1 MIGIKVNL
9 YPTTMMAQQGITIGY
24 QKMKKLT
31 MALLLVPTI
40 VFAQDKYYDRNQLP
54 QLNQEI
60 LEQSQFEFTATE
72 VPVSSLIPVQTQRV
86 RDLKKQEKRLIKVEQ
101 NTYRPLVIDQQY
113 YIIDGHHRYDALS
126 ELGFENARVLLVNA
140 PIEEVVE
147 EFQQYRDNTP
157 TYTPVEQDI
166 VEEVLVVGTRA
177 TLMRAVD
184 KQMMADGIISVVDSD
199 ALGNFPDTTAADA
212 IRRLSGIS
220 VENDQG
226 EGRYVTIR
234 GLSSDLNSVAVN
246 GASMVAPENGRSVI
260 MDGIPTELMDSITVS
275 KTLTPDMD
283 SDSIGG
289 RIAFNTKKPTDL
301 NEMLLKV
308 KVSSKFAEYTD
319 YEQAPNFSVT
329 YGDNITDNTA
339 HIMGLTYSSK
349 NIESYNNETGFGW
362 EDGYMND
369 DFELRYYDLTR
380 ERYGFSYDINTLLDS
395 GAVVFANV
403 MYNQYEED
411 ELRFKNEYGKI
422 KMAEPFEN
430 SMLSSRVR
438 HDAETRQRFETR
450 SIGAM
455 NLGAEF
461 DMADWEVDTQLSYSW
476 AEEDDSDNA
485 DITFRNYDKDN
496 GAVFDWSNPVHPFVT
511 PVDET
516 LRNPENLEFDAFE
529 MWSNVSKDSETTFQI
544 NADNRLWKVGFKHRS
559 RTKNVD
565 DYIIAYEWDDMTM
578 ADFEFKTAPG
588 WFFPNQVFGN
598 HMTAQETYN
607 LRNLTDQMS
616 VDFSDDISRD
626 FITDETINSVYAQR
640 TVELEKT
647 TIIAGVRYEHTDFES
662 TAYDQDGNR
671 TYAENDYGFVAPSV
685 TVKHWLTDNWQVR
698 GALWR
703 GLSRPGFKETAPITD
718 YDVDTSGDTSGSIG
732 NPNLKPYE
740 ADNFD
745 LSLEYYGEGMT
756 YFAVGYFHKSIA
768 NAIYPT
774 YQRNG
779 VFNGISFNDGVETWI
794 NADDSRIN
802 GIELNAQYGWEN
814 GLYVATNFTLTDSES
829 TFNFEDDASFT
840 TPFRKLADKAANVN
854 FGYDK
859 GAWDIRVAGNYRSDY
874 LDWLADEDGDIGEV
888 SVNNSRFVDDF
899 IQWDLTVKY
908 DVNDNFTVK
917 AEAVNLNNR
926 PEYYYWGD
934 ESQLSQYDMY
944 GKNYSIGFNYT
955 F

>member
-1 MIGIKVNL
+1 MKIKFV
-9 YPTTMMAQQGITIGY
+9 
-24 QKMKKLT
+24 
-31 MALLLVPTI
+31 LLVVLLTTPFVTPH
-40 VFAQDKYYDRNQLP
+40 ANPYYDRNQLP

-126 ELGFENARVLLVNA
+126 ELGFANARVLLVNA

>member
-1 MIGIKVNL
+1 
-9 YPTTMMAQQGITIGY
+9 
-24 QKMKKLT
+24 

-86 RDLKKQEKRLIKVEQ
+86 RDLKKQEKRLIKAEQ

-126 ELGFENARVLLVNA
+126 ELGSANARVLLVDA
-140 PIEEVVE
+140 PIEDVVE

-166 VEEVLVVGTRA
+166 IEEVLVVGTRA

-212 IRRLSGIS
+212 IRRLSGVS

-260 MDGIPTELMDSITVS
+260 MDGIPTELMDSITVA
-275 KTLTPDMD
+275 KTLTPEMD

-289 RIAFNTKKPTDL
+289 RIEFNTKKPTDL
-301 NEMLLKV
+301 DDMLLKV

-319 YEQAPNFSVT
+319 YEHAPNFSVT
-329 YGDNITDNTA
+329 YGDSITDNTA
-339 HIMGLTYSSK
+339 HIMGFTYSSK

-380 ERYGFSYDINTLLDS
+380 ERYGFSYDINTLLES

-422 KMAEPFEN
+422 KMAKPFEN

-438 HDAETRQRFETR
+438 HDAETRQRYETR
-450 SIGAM
+450 SIGAA
-455 NLGAEF
+455 NFGVEF
-461 DMADWEVDTQLSYSW
+461 DIADWAVDTQLSYSW

-496 GAVFDWSNPVHPFVT
+496 GAVFDWSNSVHPFVT

-544 NADNRLWKVGFKHRS
+544 NADNGIWKVGFKHRA
-559 RTKNVD
+559 RTKDVD
-565 DYIIAYEWDDMTM
+565 DYIIAYEWDDKTM
-578 ADFEFKTAPG
+578 ADFDYTTAPG

-598 HMTAQETYN
+598 HMTSDAVYD
-607 LRNLTDQMS
+607 LRNFVDQMS
-616 VDFSDDISRD
+616 IDFSDDLSRD
-626 FITDETINSVYAQR
+626 FVTDETINSVYAQK
-640 TVELEKT
+640 TFELENT

-698 GALWR
+698 SALWR

-779 VFNGISFNDGVETWI
+779 VFNDITFNDGVETWI
-794 NADDSRIN
+794 NADDSTID
-802 GIELNAQYGWEN
+802 GVEINAQYGWEN
-814 GLYVATNFTLTDSES
+814 GLYVATNFTYTDSES
-829 TFNFEDDASFT
+829 TFKFEDDASFT
-840 TPFRKLADKAANVN
+840 TPFRKLADKAANIN

-899 IQWDLTVKY
+899 MQWDLTVKY
-908 DVNDNFTVK
+908 AVTDNFTVK

-934 ESQLSQYDMY
+934 ESQLSQYDMF
-944 GKNYSIGFNYT
+944 GRSYSLGFNYKL
-955 F
+955 